1 MPNFT
6 KKAIKESFIK
16 LLNEKPLSQI
26 SVRMIV
32 EDCGINRNSFYYHYK
47 DMLALIEEIVH
58 DQVSELIAAYPT
70 VESLDECVTY
80 LFDYM
85 VKNKKAIW
93 HIYNSVNRDLYER
106 SLMNICDYVVVSY
119 LRTAFAGVTISE
131 SDLQTVVHFF
141 KCEIFGLSF
150 AWIMNG
156 MKEDAVEEIHR
167 ITKVCRGLSDDL
179 IRRIRENETC

>member
-26 SVRMIV
+26 SVRMVV
-32 EDCGINRNSFYYHYK
+32 EDCGINRNSFYYHYQ

-80 LFDYM
+80 LF
-85 VKNKKAIW
+85 V
-93 HIYNSVNRDLYER
+93 YNSVNRDLYER

>member
-32 EDCGINRNSFYYHYK
+32 EDCGINRNSFYYHYQ

-80 LFDYM
+80 GQSG
-85 VKNKKAIW
+85 
-93 HIYNSVNRDLYER
+93 SVRAQPDE
-106 SLMNICDYVVVSY
+106 Y
-119 LRTAFAGVTISE
+119 L
-131 SDLQTVVHFF
+131 
-141 KCEIFGLSF
+141 
-150 AWIMNG
+150 
-156 MKEDAVEEIHR
+156 
-167 ITKVCRGLSDDL
+167 
-179 IRRIRENETC
+179 